1 MKFVWGIACLA
12 VATVL
17 GEGVKQ
23 DVDELKID
31 NTRQSACESPSKSGD
46 LLTVHYVGTL
56 YSNGKEFD
64 SSRGRGDPFQF
75 TIGQG
80 QVIEGWEVG
89 MLGMCPGDIRVITIP
104 SKMAYGEDG
113 AGGVIPGNSAL
124 RFEVEM
130 ISINDASAVQAE
142 AEQAYED
149 EEEGDEDD
157 DEEGDDDDEDDED
170 DEDANQYYDDD
181 EQEQEL

>member
-12 VATVL
+12 LSGVVL

-31 NTRQSACESPSKSGD
+31 NTRQSPCDSPSKSGD

-56 YSNGKEFD
+56 YSNGQEFD
-64 SSRGRGDPFQF
+64 SSRGRGEPFQF

-124 RFEVEM
+124 VFEVEM
-130 ISINDASAVQAE
+130 ISINDAEAE
-142 AEQAYED
+142 PAAEEQAYDDED
-149 EEEGDEDD
+149 DDDAEEEGDE
-157 DEEGDDDDEDDED
+157 EEGEEGAD
-170 DEDANQYYDDD
+170 QYYED